1 MQSADAGSRDRLP
14 LNTLP
19 IVDRPLCLLVNPSAG
34 GGRAGRVLPAVRA
47 ALRERYALQVR
58 SELTRSLQHAREI
71 AAAAA
76 AAGEVVVTLGGDGL
90 IGAAADAMRHVDGAL
105 LGVLPGG
112 RGNDLARVLGIPSD
126 PIAACAVIAEGEAQP
141 LDLGEASGCAFVG
154 IASVGFD
161 SEANK
166 LANEAPS
173 FLGGLVYAYGA
184 LRALASWRAARFE
197 IDLDGARISFSGYS
211 VGAAN
216 SKAYGGGMYVA
227 PKASLCDGML
237 DVVYL
242 EQVSKLRFLTRILP
256 KVFKGTHVQEPT
268 VHVLRGRVLEVSA
281 DRPFAVYAD
290 GDPIATLP
298 TRITA
303 LPAAVQVLT
312 PRGAQL

>member
-1 MQSADAGSRDRLP
+1 M
-14 LNTLP
+14 N
-19 IVDRPLCLLVNPSAG
+19 RPLCLLVNPSAG
-34 GGRAGRVLPAVRA
+34 GGRAGRVA
-47 ALRERYALQVR
+47 AEVQRTLQERHALQVR
-58 SELTRSLQHAREI
+58 SELTRDLQHAREI
-71 AAAAA
+71 AGAAA

-126 PIAACAVIAEGEAQP
+126 PIAACAVIAEGEVQP
-141 LDLGEASGCAFVG
+141 LDLGEVAGRAFVG

-161 SEANK
+161 SEANR

-173 FLGGLVYAYGA
+173 LLGGLVYAYGA
-184 LRALASWRAARFE
+184 LRALASWRPAFFQIE
-197 IDLDGARISFSGYS
+197 LDGAHVSFSGYS

-227 PKASLCDGML
+227 PQASLNDGML
-237 DVVYL
+237 DVIYL

-268 VHVLRGRVLEVSA
+268 VHVLRGRSVEISA
-281 DRPFAVYAD
+281 NRPFAIYAD
-290 GDPIATLP
+290 GDPIAQLP
-298 TRITA
+298 AQITA
-303 LPAAVQVLT
+303 LHAAVHVLT
-312 PRGAQL
+312 PQGAQL